1 MLFIFRNISRS
12 SGFID
17 SDTTVSPYDQAMDLS
32 QHIPAA
38 ADFCA
43 TRRQF
48 LNRFGM
54 GFGAL
59 SLASIL
65 GPNAATSAHASASL
79 SPLAPKQPHFTA
91 TAKRVIHIFTQGG
104 PSHIDTWDPK
114 PEMIKYVGQDV
125 PLIGGMPLP
134 PQYKFT
140 KMGQS
145 GVEVSELFPKI
156 GESIDDIAVIRSMKT
171 DIPAHE
177 FATVMMNTGSGRLV
191 KPSVGSW
198 ALYGLGSENQNLPG
212 FVAIG
217 GGLGGATNWRSAFL
231 PGAFQGTLVSTV
243 SAPAEKIIANI
254 KSYHASLGEQRR
266 QLDLLKALNDQ
277 HSEQINR
284 ESALEARIQS
294 FELAFNMQTEAMDV
308 FDVSKEPASI
318 REMYGDSETG
328 RRMLVARR
336 LVENGVRFVQV
347 WAGGWDHH
355 TDVKGN
361 LAKQAEAVD
370 QPVGALLKDLKQRG
384 MLKDTL
390 VVWGG
395 EFGRTPRHD
404 KGARGEPG
412 RDHHNKAFCTWMAG
426 GGVKGGQAYGA
437 TDDFGY
443 DVVENKVHV
452 HDLHATML
460 HLLGFDHEKLTYRY
474 NGRDFRLT
482 DVYGSVVKALLA

>member
-1 MLFIFRNISRS
+1 LVAVAQRVFRNFAALFVFKRN
-12 SGFID
+12 
-17 SDTTVSPYDQAMDLS
+17 DTQNVMDPL
-32 QHIPAA
+32 QHLPSAL
-38 ADFCA
+38 DYCA
-43 TRRQF
+43 TRREF

-54 GFGAL
+54 GFGAM
-59 SLASIL
+59 SLAGLL
-65 GPNAATSAHASASL
+65 GSAGTAEAAAL
-79 SPLAPKQPHFTA
+79 SPLTPKPSHFPG
-91 TAKRVIHIFTQGG
+91 TAKRVIHIFAPGG

-114 PEMIKYVGQDV
+114 PELAKHMGKDV
-125 PLIGGMPLP
+125 SEIGGLPLP
-134 PQYKFT
+134 PQFKFT
-140 KMGQS
+140 KRGQS

-156 GESIDDIAVIRSMKT
+156 GESIDEIAVIRSMKT

-212 FVAIG
+212 FVALG

-231 PGAFQGTLVSTV
+231 PGAYQGTLVGNV
-243 SAPAEKIIANI
+243 SLPPERIIANI
-254 KSYHASLGEQRR
+254 QSKLASPSEQRR
-266 QLDLLKALNDQ
+266 QLDLLKTFNERHAEAL
-277 HSEQINR
+277 NR

-294 FELAFNMQTEAMDV
+294 FELAFKMQSEATDV
-308 FDVSKEPASI
+308 FDVNQEPQSV
-318 REMYGDSETG
+318 RDLYGDSEIG
-328 RRMLVARR
+328 RRMLIARR

-347 WAGGWDHH
+347 WAGSWDHH

-361 LAKQAEAVD
+361 LQKNADLID
-370 QPVGALLKDLKQRG
+370 QPIGALLKDLKQRG

-404 KGARGEPG
+404 RGARGEPG
-412 RDHHNKAFCTWMAG
+412 RDHHHRAFCSWMAG
-426 GGVKGGQAYGA
+426 GGVKGGQAYGRS
-437 TDDFGY
+437 DDFGF
-443 DVVENKVHV
+443 DVAQDKVHV

-482 DVYGSVVKALLA
+482 DVYGEVVKGLLA

>member
-1 MLFIFRNISRS
+1 
-12 SGFID
+12 
-17 SDTTVSPYDQAMDLS
+17 MDIL
-32 QHIPAA
+32 QHLPSE

-59 SLASIL
+59 SLAGLI
-65 GPNAATSAHASASL
+65 GEATSPSARAALTSASSL
-79 SPLAPKQPHFTA
+79 EPRAPHFPG
-91 TAKRVIHIFTQGG
+91 TAKRVIHIFSQGG

-114 PEMIKYVGQDV
+114 PEMVKYVGQD
-125 PLIGGMPLP
+125 LAQIGGLPLP
-134 PQYKFT
+134 PQFKFT
-140 KMGQS
+140 KSGQS
-145 GVEVSELFPKI
+145 GVEVSDLFPKI
-156 GESIDDIAVIRSMKT
+156 GKSIDDIAVIRSMNT

-212 FVAIG
+212 FVALG

-231 PGAFQGTLVSTV
+231 PGAFQGTLVSNV

-254 KSYHASLGEQRR
+254 KSYHASMEDQRK
-266 QLDLLKALNDQ
+266 QLDLLKTLNEK
-277 HSEQINR
+277 HSEQLNR
-284 ESALEARIQS
+284 EAALEARIQS
-294 FELAFNMQTEAMDV
+294 FELAFKMQTEAMDV
-308 FDVSKEPASI
+308 FDVTKEPQSV
-318 REMYGDSETG
+318 RDLYGDSEMG

-361 LAKQAEAVD
+361 LQKQADLID
-370 QPVGALLKDLKQRG
+370 QPVGALLEDLKQRG

-412 RDHHNKAFCTWMAG
+412 RDHHSRAFCAWMAG
-426 GGVKGGQAYGA
+426 GGVKGGQAYGK

-460 HLLGFDHEKLTYRY
+460 HLMGFDHEKLTYRY

-482 DVYGSVVKALLA
+482 DVYGNVVKDLIA